1 MGVQLRGPAHGL
13 GRGVAGLGQGCPV
26 NAEFHGLWGL
36 VAQVTEIPRELRPL
50 QHPLHWVVEGRERG
64 WGGGSP
70 QKVDCS
76 RVTERKRPGAPG
88 PHVAVLSAI
97 PVISHIWRVPPT
109 TPAHAMCTR
118 IPLEVRGGSGG
129 RLQDPGSGQVAHP
142 LAPCR
147 PPPRLCTA
155 SQSSGVGSGVGGV
168 QTPLVLPS

>member
-36 VAQVTEIPRELRPL
+36 VAQVTEMPCELRPL
-50 QHPLHWVVEGRERG
+50 QRPLHWVVEVERG

-97 PVISHIWRVPPT
+97 PVISLIWRF
-109 TPAHAMCTR
+109 
-118 IPLEVRGGSGG
+118 L
-129 RLQDPGSGQVAHP
+129 
-142 LAPCR
+142 
-147 PPPRLCTA
+147 PPP
-155 SQSSGVGSGVGGV
+155 
-168 QTPLVLPS
+168 LPMPCAPGAPWK